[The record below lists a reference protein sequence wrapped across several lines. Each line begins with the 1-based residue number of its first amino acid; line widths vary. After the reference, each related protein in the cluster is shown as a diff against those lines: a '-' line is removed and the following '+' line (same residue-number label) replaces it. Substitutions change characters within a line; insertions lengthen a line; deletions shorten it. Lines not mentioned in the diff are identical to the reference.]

1 MLSLTGVSVIF
12 SVISRLG
19 ATTSSENS
27 STAHMQDCSTLYLL
41 NVVPYPDDGENAGWD
56 RGLDLVP
63 AGHLAAEQ
71 INNRSDLLPGH
82 KLELID
88 IDSESCGRSTI
99 TKGVI
104 NLYTQLVIPFLNN
117 RRSCIVGIIG
127 LYCSMVT
134 NALAPVIS
142 RPEINYV
149 TLAASTSPKHRYDP
163 AFEDVFHTIDSSSVF
178 NEAVIMMMKTFNWKR
193 IGSIHDALSLD
204 FKTTS
209 DDFARTVASLSDIE
223 LIVRIPIG
231 TSPPSIHERFSILND
246 RIADT
251 FNIVNDQEVRIS
263 YWSVTEDESSFLLC
277 EAFNRN
283 YLWPGHVYI
292 IEEISVSEILKT
304 NTSCTREE
312 MIQAMEGVFLLQ
324 YRIYVENNEKLYSGW
339 TYEEYRQRYTDK
351 LWEKAVNR
359 TDKVDENNY
368 ANALYDQVWAFA
380 LAVNNSLP
388 TVTSQNLSFDDYRLG
403 NTESI
408 SDIIKAELSRLDFQG
423 ATGRIE
429 FDESRS
435 IPSSVDIMQIQNGTA
450 VLIGIYDPFHNSIT
464 HQKFPEI
471 IPDDT
476 FQTFYSLL
484 PSWLGGC
491 ILVVQIIL
499 LCLITINTVLLLW
512 WRGESE
518 IKASGPILSIPIMV
532 GSYLICAASIILAVK
547 ETIIVHDMTLLTF
560 LCNLKLWSLSIGID
574 LIFATL
580 LLRLLRL
587 FYLFRTFRRTG
598 KLWSDK
604 YLFLYLLL
612 ICIGKMAL
620 LSFWI
625 YFDIFRP
632 KIYREYVPL
641 VTPPHYQVSINCN
654 SEHREI
660 WLLVTYLYSGILV
673 VFVMFL
679 ATQTRH
685 IKKEHFKDTKK
696 VNLFIFLVTIIL
708 ATTLPLWIV
717 FGTIGIEIGAHV
729 CEWLAYVSAAML
741 CQLCLFTPKLLPLA
755 VKKITRRH
763 HHTLLRNKALSNSH
777 TEFHPTCY
785 VMYR

>member
-27 STAHMQDCSTLYLL
+27 STAHVQDCSTLYLL

-88 IDSESCGRSTI
+88 IDLESCGRSTI
-99 TKGVI
+99 TKGVV
-104 NLYTQLVIPFLNN
+104 NLYTQLVTPFLNN

-134 NALAPVIS
+134 NALAPVTS

-178 NEAVIMMMKTFNWKR
+178 NEAVIMMMKTFNWNR

-209 DDFARTVASLSDIE
+209 DDFARTVASLLDIE
-223 LIVRIPIG
+223 LTVQVPIQILPQSNHG
-231 TSPPSIHERFSILND
+231 RFDIISDSITDIFI
-246 RIADT
+246 
-251 FNIVNDQEVRIS
+251 NIVNDHEVRIS
-263 YWSVTEDESSFLLC
+263 YWSVTEEESSFLLC
-277 EAFNRN
+277 EAFKRN

-292 IEEISVSEILKT
+292 IEESSVSEILIT

-312 MIQAMEGVFLLQ
+312 MIQAMEGVFLLH
-324 YRIYVENNEKLYSGW
+324 YRIYVENNDKLDSGW

-351 LWEKAVNR
+351 LWEETVNR
-359 TDKVDENNY
+359 TDKVEENDY

-380 LAVNNSLP
+380 LALNNSLP
-388 TVTSQNLSFDDYRLG
+388 NVTSQNLSFDDYRLG

-408 SDIIKAELSRLDFQG
+408 TNIIKAELSRLDFQG
-423 ATGRIE
+423 ATGRIK
-429 FDESRS
+429 FDESQS
-435 IPSSVDIMQIQNGTA
+435 IPSSVDIMQIQNGEA
-450 VLIGIYDPFHNSIT
+450 VLIGIYDPFYNNIT
-464 HQKFPEI
+464 HQKFPEN

-476 FQTFYSLL
+476 FQTVYILL
-484 PSWLGGC
+484 PPWLGGC

-499 LCLITINTVLLLW
+499 LCLITTNMVLLLW
-512 WRGESE
+512 WRRESE

-532 GSYLICAASIILAVK
+532 GCYLLCAAPITLAVK
-547 ETIIVHDMTLLTF
+547 ETIILHNMTLLTF
-560 LCNLKLWSLSIGID
+560 LCNLKLWSLGIGAD
-574 LIFATL
+574 LIYATL

-604 YLFLYLLL
+604 CLFVYILS
-612 ICIGKMAL
+612 ICLGKVAL
-620 LSFWI
+620 LSFLT
-625 YFDIFRP
+625 YFDTYRP
-632 KIYREYVPL
+632 EINHEYVPSA
-641 VTPPHYQVSINCN
+641 TPPHYQVSISCN
-654 SEHREI
+654 IEHREI
-660 WLLVTYLYSGILV
+660 WFLLTYLYSAILM

-696 VNLFIFLVTIIL
+696 VNLFIFLVTFFAI
-708 ATTLPLWIV
+708 TVPLWII
-717 FGTIGIEIGAHV
+717 FHAMGIEIGAHM
-729 CEWLAYVSAAML
+729 CEWLVCFSVAML

-755 VKKITRRH
+755 VKK
-763 HHTLLRNKALSNSH
+763 SH
-777 TEFHPTCY
+777 TILY
-785 VMYR
+785 